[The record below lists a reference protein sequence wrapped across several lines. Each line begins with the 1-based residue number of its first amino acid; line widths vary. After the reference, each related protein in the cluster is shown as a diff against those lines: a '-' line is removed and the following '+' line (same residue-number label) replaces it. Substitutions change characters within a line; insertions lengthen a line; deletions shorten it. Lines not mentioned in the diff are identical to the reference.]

1 MLYNFTNEILLER
14 KDYIMNEIVENVVI
28 DEELMNFN
36 GPEDDSDDFDDDDFD
51 LEIDSTIGSF
61 DDFDDDEDF

>member
-14 KDYIMNEIVENVVI
+14 KDYIMNEIVENVGI

>member
-1 MLYNFTNEILLER
+1 
-14 KDYIMNEIVENVVI
+14 MNLSVEKVEI

-51 LEIDSTIGSF
+51 LDIDSSIGDF
-61 DDFDDDEDF
+61 DDFDDDDEF

>member
-1 MLYNFTNEILLER
+1 
-14 KDYIMNEIVENVVI
+14 MNANVSNVEI

-36 GPEDDSDDFDDDDFD
+36 GPEDDSDDFEEDDFD

-61 DDFDDDEDF
+61 DDFDDDDEDF

>member
-1 MLYNFTNEILLER
+1 
-14 KDYIMNEIVENVVI
+14 MNEIVENVGI

-61 DDFDDDEDF
+61 DDFHDEQ